1 MRDCKW
7 MSQTSICHVS
17 SVSFSFPVV
26 VTQMDFPLDS
36 LFPPHMD
43 SAMRPLNISMFAKKR
58 NYLLVGLTRPEWH
71 FQRLNSNGV
80 NVLKSNHGESNYTHA
95 KAEPNTSSNK
105 TRSHIIILLSAVQR
119 LFQIL
124 SINPHWRTIR
134 TA

>member
-1 MRDCKW
+1 MDESNIHLSCVF
-7 MSQTSICHVS
+7 CVFF
-17 SVSFSFPVV
+17 FSCRGDTNGFSPG
-26 VTQMDFPLDS
+26 
-36 LFPPHMD
+36 FPPHMD

-105 TRSHIIILLSAVQR
+105 TRSHIIILLSAV
-119 LFQIL
+119 
-124 SINPHWRTIR
+124 
-134 TA
+134 